1 MKICVLGS
9 HPLTRD
15 KAPFLQTDWEIW
27 ACSTHNA
34 PPHFTMPNFHR
45 FYEVHP
51 TSEHPTR
58 PEDYQQW
65 LDSFNHTVLG
75 PSEEKLWM
83 MDRRRRP
90 WANAYPYE
98 RVVEEFGP
106 HFIDTSSIAYI
117 MAHAILTIMDNRG
130 KIVRNVEGEIVSE
143 VEMGGDVLGIFG
155 VSQASPGEFTYQ
167 LPGIQFFATMAHLRG
182 IDVAVPE
189 ESKILNPRKIDF

>member
-58 PEDYQQW
+58 PEDYQLW

-117 MAHAILTIMDNRG
+117 MAHAILTM
-130 KIVRNVEGEIVSE
+130 GERD
-143 VEMGGDVLGIFG
+143 GPHVLGIFG